1 MEQEA
6 KLFYL
11 VPAFIHGQEN
21 IPGCS
26 SNIGKGIM
34 LLYFM
39 FYFIHLF
46 RPAPAA
52 YGSSQARAQ
61 IRAVAASIC
70 HSHSNV
76 GSKPHLRPKPQFTAM
91 LDP

>member
-39 FYFIHLF
+39 FYFIHLLGF
-46 RPAPAA
+46 VLLSVLIP
-52 YGSSQARAQ
+52 
-61 IRAVAASIC
+61 V
-70 HSHSNV
+70 NM
-76 GSKPHLRPKPQFTAM
+76 KNM
-91 LDP
+91 LFQLKNHFFQ